1 MDTGLLLVIGIAL
14 GLGFDLYAKAVC
26 QGALLSY
33 QINSMQQYQAK
44 LALGLLVCGV
54 YQLIVLLVGYVLTIW
69 LRGSYLADKGEAL
82 NPLISMIIF
91 VVFAIKMLKN
101 AWKNEGI
108 VESRHDGKYLIRI
121 FISLCLQVGFYTLL
135 TGIAL
140 GMMQLRSIY
149 ELGILTVV
157 CIIAVLLGLI
167 GGYRLG
173 YSQKTGAYAIGG
185 SILIIV
191 AVATGFL
198 YL

>member
-26 QGALLSY
+26 QGALLSR
-33 QINSMQQYQAK
+33 IDKAK

-135 TGIAL
+135 TGIAPENRCL
-140 GMMQLRSIY
+140 CNRWQ
-149 ELGILTVV
+149 
-157 CIIAVLLGLI
+157 
-167 GGYRLG
+167 
-173 YSQKTGAYAIGG
+173 YSDHCRCSDRIFI
-185 SILIIV
+185 SLIIFRFV
-191 AVATGFL
+191 QDL
-198 YL
+198 Q

>member
-1 MDTGLLLVIGIAL
+1 MDASLLLVIGIAL

-26 QGALLSY
+26 QGALLSR
-33 QINSMQQYQAK
+33 IDKAK
-44 LALGLLVCGV
+44 LVLGLLVCGI
-54 YQLIVLLVGYVLTIW
+54 YQLVVLLVGYALTIW

-82 NPLISMIIF
+82 NPLISMVIF
-91 VVFAIKMLKN
+91 VAFAIKMLKT

-108 VESRHDGKYLIRI
+108 VESRHDEKYLIRI

-157 CIIAVLLGLI
+157 CIIAVLLGLV
-167 GGYRLG
+167 GGYRFG

>member
-26 QGALLSY
+26 QGALLSR
-33 QINSMQQYQAK
+33 IDKAK

-54 YQLIVLLVGYVLTIW
+54 YQLIVLLVGYVL

>member
-26 QGALLSY
+26 QGALLSR
-33 QINSMQQYQAK
+33 IDKAK

-140 GMMQLRSIY
+140 GMMQLRSIC
-149 ELGILTVV
+149 LHH
-157 CIIAVLLGLI
+157 
-167 GGYRLG
+167 
-173 YSQKTGAYAIGG
+173 S
-185 SILIIV
+185 SITWSDWRISFRIQPENRCLCHRWQHPDHCRCSDRIFISLIIFRSFQ
-191 AVATGFL
+191 GL
-198 YL
+198 Q

>member
-26 QGALLSY
+26 QGALLSR
-33 QINSMQQYQAK
+33 IDKAK
-44 LALGLLVCGV
+44 LALGLLVCGI
-54 YQLIVLLVGYVLTIW
+54 YQLIVLLVGYAMTIW
-69 LRGSYLADKGEAL
+69 FRGSYLADKGEAL
-82 NPLISMIIF
+82 NPLISMVIF
-91 VVFAIKMLKN
+91 VAFAIKMLKN

>member
-26 QGALLSY
+26 QGALLSR
-33 QINSMQQYQAK
+33 IDKAK

-54 YQLIVLLVGYVLTIW
+54 VLLVGYVLTIW

-149 ELGILTVV
+149 ELGILTIV

>member
-1 MDTGLLLVIGIAL
+1 MDASLLLVIGIAL

-26 QGALLSY
+26 QGALLSR
-33 QINSMQQYQAK
+33 IDKAK
-44 LALGLLVCGV
+44 LALGLLLCGI
-54 YQLIVLLVGYVLTIW
+54 YQLIVLLVGYALTIW
-69 LRGSYLADKGEAL
+69 LRGSYLADI

-91 VVFAIKMLKN
+91 VAFAIKMLKT

-108 VESRHDGKYLIRI
+108 VESRHDEKYLIRI

-149 ELGILTVV
+149 EIGILTIV
-157 CIIAVLLGLI
+157 CIIAVLLGLV
-167 GGYRLG
+167 GGYRFG